1 MKKQQTGIRAKK
13 PIKNDFRV
21 VGLSFLLFWKLGVG
35 LLKSLLYL
43 TNTLRVSLSI
53 LYIVSLTETPRLS
66 ISYYLFIIYYYSNLS
81 YYVTILSIIPKSI
94 NLSNP
99 KQISLILC
107 LLSIYYN
114 NYYQKES
121 NIKIL
126 LNASKIAK
134 LINLCFGQIFKLLAS
149 TN

>member
-1 MKKQQTGIRAKK
+1 M
-13 PIKNDFRV
+13 

-53 LYIVSLTETPRLS
+53 LYMVSLTETPRLS
-66 ISYYLFIIYYYSNLS
+66 ISYYLFIIYYYSNLC
-81 YYVTILSIIPKSI
+81 YYVTILRIIPKSI

-99 KQISLILC
+99 KQISLVLC
-107 LLSIYYN
+107 LLSIYHN

-126 LNASKIAK
+126 LSASKKAK
-134 LINLCFGQIFKLLAS
+134 LVNFCFSQIFELLTS